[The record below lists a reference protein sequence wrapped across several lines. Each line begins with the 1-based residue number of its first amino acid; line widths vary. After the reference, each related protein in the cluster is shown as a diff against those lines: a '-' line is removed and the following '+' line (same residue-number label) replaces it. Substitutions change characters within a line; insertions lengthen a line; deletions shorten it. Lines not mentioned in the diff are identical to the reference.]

1 MVYVVNK
8 KEFDELMEARAYAVS
23 YLTRTHKSNVE
34 VKERWIGKKIVK
46 SEKGF
51 AVRPKPLEKTLGMVG
66 AYRGEFVWF
75 YDRGGFPYIL
85 KKDGSLGKRA

>member
-1 MVYVVNK
+1 MVYVVDK
-8 KEFDELMEARAYAVS
+8 KEFDKLMEARAYAVS

-51 AVRPKPLEKTLGMVG
+51 AMRLVPLEQTIGVVG
-66 AYRGEFVWF
+66 VYRGE
-75 YDRGGFPYIL
+75 YIWSPSMGIPHSL
-85 KKDGSLGKRA
+85 KKDGTLGKRA

>member
-1 MVYVVNK
+1 MVYAVNK
-8 KEFDELMEARAYAVS
+8 KEFGTLKDARAYAVS

-34 VKERWIGKKIVK
+34 VKERWVGKKIVK

-51 AVRPKPLEKTLGMVG
+51 VIRPAPMEKTIGMVG
-66 AYRGEFVWF
+66 TYMGGFVWSHSMGT
-75 YDRGGFPYIL
+75 YTL

>member
-8 KEFDELMEARAYAVS
+8 KEFDTLRDARAYAVS

-34 VKERWIGKKIVK
+34 VKERWIGRKVVK

-51 AVRPKPLEKTLGMVG
+51 AIRPAPMEQVIGMVG
-66 AYRGEFVWF
+66 VYRGE
-75 YDRGGFPYIL
+75 YIWSPPMDIPHTL
-85 KKDGSLGKRA
+85 KKDGTLGKRA

>member
-8 KEFDELMEARAYAVS
+8 KEFDTLMEARAYAVS

-34 VKERWIGKKIVK
+34 VKERWVGKKIVK

-51 AVRPKPLEKTLGMVG
+51 AMRLVPMEKTIGMVG
-66 AYRGEFVWF
+66 VYRGEFIWSP
-75 YDRGGFPYIL
+75 DMGIPHTL

>member
-8 KEFDELMEARAYAVS
+8 KEFDTLKDARAYAVS

-34 VKERWIGKKIVK
+34 VKERWVGKKIVK

-51 AVRPKPLEKTLGMVG
+51 VIRPAPMEQTIGMVG
-66 AYRGEFVWF
+66 TYMGGFVWSHSMGT
-75 YDRGGFPYIL
+75 YTL